1 MKKAAPK
8 KKAVTKKVTTKK
20 AAPKK
25 KARSAKSSALRVEL
39 KKAGFTMPHGYEIAV
54 RKKRK

>member
-1 MKKAAPK
+1 MAKKA
-8 KKAVTKKVTTKK
+8 TTKK